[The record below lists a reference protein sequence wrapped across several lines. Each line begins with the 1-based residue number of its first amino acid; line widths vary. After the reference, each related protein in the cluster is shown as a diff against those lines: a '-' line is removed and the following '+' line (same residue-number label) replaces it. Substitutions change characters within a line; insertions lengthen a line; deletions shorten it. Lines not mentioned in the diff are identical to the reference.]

1 MKTPFFPKATLEE
14 RADITRYEAIR
25 AGVESGYPFD
35 VDSTVEFLFDFDLNL
50 AASLP
55 PGMLGCISFG
65 EKTIRISEAINH
77 DGRHRFTVAH
87 EIGHLV
93 LHRSLLDPLSTQTPL
108 FSVEQG
114 PAQDS
119 SMEWQ
124 ADFFA
129 AALLMPRE
137 AMLEQFGEDVRFGKI
152 VEPAHVASV
161 FGVSLEAARIR
172 LEELKM
178 VLRTSPGERL
188 YY

>member
-1 MKTPFFPKATLEE
+1 MSTPFLPKVTLEE
-14 RADITRYEAIR
+14 RADTTRHEATR
-25 AGVESGYPFD
+25 AGVEPDYPFD

-50 AASLP
+50 AADLP

-65 EKTIRISEAINH
+65 EKTIRISEAIDH
-77 DGRHRFTVAH
+77 DGRRRFTVAH

-93 LHRSLLDPLSTQTPL
+93 LHRSLLEASSTQTPL
-108 FSVEQG
+108 FAVEQG

-137 AMLEQFGEDVRFGKI
+137 AMLQQFGEDVRRGEMI
-152 VEPAHVASV
+152 ELARVASV
-161 FGVSLEAARIR
+161 FGVSREAARIR
-172 LEELKM
+172 LEELGM
-178 VLRTSPGERL
+178 ILRTSPGERL
-188 YY
+188 HL